1 MGDRVE
7 QYQQDSLGNVN
18 REIDD
23 VRGQAG
29 MDEDNGLATIGTA
42 DVDTEVVLMELPD
55 DAQAAYVYQIDA
67 YNALGTAGTF
77 TLSEVTLDSSGN
89 IASSTKRTIRE
100 SVGSETSRT
109 ISYTG
114 GSFNGD
120 AIAVTSSFEGDIGVG
135 VYLDSREEHEP
146 DFEQTNSLDL

>member
-7 QYQQDSLGNVN
+7 QYQQDSLGNIN

-29 MDEDNGLATIGTA
+29 MEEGSGLTTIETA
-42 DVDTEVVLMELPD
+42 DVDSEVVLMELPD

-67 YNALGTAGTF
+67 YNALATAGTF
-77 TLSEVTLDSSGN
+77 TLSEVTLDSGGN
-89 IASSTKRTIRE
+89 ITSSTQRTIRE

-114 GSFNGD
+114 GSFDAD

-135 VYLDSREEHEP
+135 VYLDSREEYEP
-146 DFEQTNSLDL
+146 DFEQTNSLNP